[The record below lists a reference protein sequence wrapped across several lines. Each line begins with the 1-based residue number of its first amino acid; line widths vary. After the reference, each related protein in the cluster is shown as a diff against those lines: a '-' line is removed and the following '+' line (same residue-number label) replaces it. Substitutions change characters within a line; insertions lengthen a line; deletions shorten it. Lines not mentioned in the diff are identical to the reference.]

1 MVGSCLGGR
10 LGVEPKSLALLQSEE
25 FQCSTVELPSYGG
38 ELWGNKKLIR
48 SDGSL
53 SLLWAVYEQTSR
65 LLRQRL
71 VKMNE
76 SLLFVLFR
84 LPVGDTSASS
94 IYYSMRPPLSSV
106 VAAAFIPA

>member
-1 MVGSCLGGR
+1 MQFCASFTWSYWSFYVSAVGALG
-10 LGVEPKSLALLQSEE
+10 LLQ
-25 FQCSTVELPSYGG
+25 
-38 ELWGNKKLIR
+38 LWGTKKLIR
-48 SDGSL
+48 SDGFL

-84 LPVGDTSASS
+84 LPVGGTSAPAY
-94 IYYSMRPPLSSV
+94 ILLDAPAVVKRLLPLGTQVLDELIHNSL
-106 VAAAFIPA
+106 A